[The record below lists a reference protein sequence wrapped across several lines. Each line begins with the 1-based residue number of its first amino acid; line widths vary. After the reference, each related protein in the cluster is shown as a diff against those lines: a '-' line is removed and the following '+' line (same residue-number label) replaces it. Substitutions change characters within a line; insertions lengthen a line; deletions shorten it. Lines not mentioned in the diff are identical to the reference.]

1 MCYISHFAHFKSS
14 SVQQTA
20 KALFSYLFEIHVFL
34 FSPHSHNQL
43 LPAQKYLSINKCS
56 GHKLICTWHNKFQK
70 SAHTWTS
77 KVPDQPFLSGHH
89 ICLQSLQSNLF
100 KEKHNGS
107 KCSYFYK
114 HCTNMQHVAA
124 ATDIDALAQTCTHPY
139 TFFRTYFSASPTR
152 EEIFILCGHP
162 TSQIAR
168 PTLSLLL
175 SFKILGS

>member
-124 ATDIDALAQTCTHPY
+124 ATDINALAQTCTHPY
-139 TFFRTYFSASPTR
+139 TFFRTYFSACQ
-152 EEIFILCGHP
+152 EW
-162 TSQIAR
+162 
-168 PTLSLLL
+168 
-175 SFKILGS
+175 